1 MNSKLLIIKCPQCGY
16 NHNIG
21 KKEEN
26 FKVYEAEYEYPY
38 IRCPKCKYKESVL

>member
-1 MNSKLLIIKCPQCGY
+1 LIDSYVLGLGY
-16 NHNIG
+16 IG